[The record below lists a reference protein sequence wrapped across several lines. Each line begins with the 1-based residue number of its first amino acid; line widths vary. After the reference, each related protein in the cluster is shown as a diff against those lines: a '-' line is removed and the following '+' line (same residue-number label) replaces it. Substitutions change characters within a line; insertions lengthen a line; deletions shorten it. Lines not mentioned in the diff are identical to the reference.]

1 MSIQA
6 LNARNQFSGTITDV
20 VFGDV
25 LSEIEVDT
33 PSGIVSSVVS
43 TRSIN
48 ELGLHVGSVVLATFK
63 ATEVFLAVI

>member
-1 MSIQA
+1 MSIHA
-6 LNARNQFSGTITDV
+6 LNARNQYAGTIRDV

-25 LSEIEVDT
+25 LSEIEVET
-33 PSGIVSSVVS
+33 ASGVVSSVVS

-48 ELGLHVGSVVLATFK
+48 ELGLHVGSEVLATFK